1 MAAPDFDGDHGEGD
15 VELGSGDTLRER
27 VASFSGDE
35 STCSVSEMRERLEL
49 DD

>member
-1 MAAPDFDGDHGEGD
+1 MSTPNYDGDHDEGD

-27 VASFSGDE
+27 VDSFSGDE
-35 STCSVSEMRERLEL
+35 STCSVSEMRDRLDL